1 MCIKEIHRLGR
12 EVQTNEPM
20 YFYDLTAPSDKFNG
34 DKTTNRIARYRF
46 SVLLTVEHATGAFL
60 GGTNVRLL

>member
-12 EVQTNEPM
+12 GVQTYEPI
-20 YFYDLTAPSDKFNG
+20 YFYDLTSPSDKFNG

-46 SVLLTVEHATGAFL
+46 SVPLALEHATGTFL
-60 GGTNVRLL
+60 GGVNVRLL